1 MSTADRAVEKTAERL
16 DDLADK
22 AAARGR
28 PVEKVAPMLEEDA
41 EFLRKMTPTKV
52 KERLSSSDGPRS
64 APSKRRAHRSEN
76 GLVVL
81 GAAFA
86 LGVVVAKLID
96 WRSYAT

>member
-1 MSTADRAVEKTAERL
+1 MRNGTSLGWPRLLKRKTQLSRWGNRFCANSSSS
-16 DDLADK
+16 AY
-22 AAARGR
+22 
-28 PVEKVAPMLEEDA
+28 DA